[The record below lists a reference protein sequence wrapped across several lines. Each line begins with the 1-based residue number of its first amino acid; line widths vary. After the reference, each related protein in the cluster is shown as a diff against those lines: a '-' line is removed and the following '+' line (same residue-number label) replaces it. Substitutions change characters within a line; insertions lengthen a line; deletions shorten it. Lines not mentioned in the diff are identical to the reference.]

1 MPKRLAVLT
10 SGGDAPG
17 MNAAIRAVVRI
28 AASRDAEVLGI
39 KRGFKGL
46 LQNEMIPLGVRDVG
60 NIVQLGGTILR
71 SSRCKEFFE
80 REARQRAA
88 EILDQR
94 GIEGLI
100 IIGGDGSFRGAKELA
115 VDWNG
120 KLIGIPG
127 TIDNDIYGSDFTIGF
142 HTAVDTALEAIDKV
156 RDTAD
161 AHDRYFFIEVMGRHS
176 GWIGLYAGI
185 AGGAQETLIPEEA
198 QTVEEAYQR
207 LLEGKKRGRKSSIM
221 VMSEG
226 CSGDGAVAIA
236 KRFEE
241 QTGNDC
247 RAVVLGH
254 IQRGGRPVASDR
266 VLATQLGAYATELI
280 LEGESGSFVGNLKGE
295 LRHFPFEDS
304 WEKKKPLDDYLMKL
318 QEALVG

>member
-1 MPKRLAVLT
+1 MLKKLAVLT

-28 AASRDAEVLGI
+28 AASRKVEVLGV
-39 KRGFKGL
+39 KRGFRGL
-46 LQNEMIPLGVRDVG
+46 LHNEMVHLGVRDVG
-60 NIVQLGGTILR
+60 NIIQLGGTILR

-80 REARQRAA
+80 REHRRRAA
-88 EILDQR
+88 QVLNEREI
-94 GIEGLI
+94 GGLI
-100 IIGGDGSFRGAKELA
+100 IIGGDGSFRGAKEFSE
-115 VDWNG
+115 DWNG
-120 KLIGIPG
+120 RLVGIPG

-142 HTAVDTALEAIDKV
+142 HTAVDTALDAIDKV

-185 AGGAQETLIPEEA
+185 AGGAQETLIPEET

-280 LEGESGSFVGNLKGE
+280 IDGSSGIFVGNHKGA
-295 LRHFPFEDS
+295 LCHYPFEHS
-304 WEKKKPLDDYLMKL
+304 WEKKKPVDEYLLKL
-318 QEALVG
+318 QEALAG